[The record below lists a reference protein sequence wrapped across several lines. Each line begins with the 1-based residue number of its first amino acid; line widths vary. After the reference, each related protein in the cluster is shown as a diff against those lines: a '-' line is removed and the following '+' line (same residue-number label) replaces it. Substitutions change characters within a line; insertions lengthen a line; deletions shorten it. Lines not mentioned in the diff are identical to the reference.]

1 MYLRNEKRG
10 EGIQVQLLALTE
22 KELHTI
28 VEVGVG
34 VITAKETGV
43 DLLVAAL
50 LEGLEDQDDRNEEL
64 LPHEGSAE
72 SIPAS

>member
-1 MYLRNEKRG
+1 MRRRG
-10 EGIQVQLLALTE
+10 KGIQVQLLALTE

-34 VITAKETGV
+34 VVTAKETGV
-43 DLLVAAL
+43 DL
-50 LEGLEDQDDRNEEL
+50 GGRRIIKKLEDQDDRNEEL